1 MIELLLASTDYVD
14 FAGAYWTFE
23 HRRIQVRPFQEHPQF
38 AIAGMSGTHNFT
50 MCGERGYAA
59 LSIYFTPA
67 VIDDNPGMPDLI
79 GQGAALAGAAVAA
92 GLDPDQARRDWR
104 ICREVYVSDD
114 KNTAMNEIRASLRNS
129 YDYLF
134 DLGLGALMKRDAQ
147 MPDADVTF
155 EWMVENIPWI
165 IGSPAEVVDQI
176 RQLDD
181 AVGGFGTLLFNSRE
195 WVATDRWFRSLELFA
210 RYVIPAFRSREHQAF
225 RRDLA
230 IDALGR

>member
-1 MIELLLASTDYVD
+1 
-14 FAGAYWTFE
+14 
-23 HRRIQVRPFQEHPQF
+23 
-38 AIAGMSGTHNFT
+38 

-59 LSIYFTPA
+59 LSIYFTP
-67 VIDDNPGMPDLI
+67 VLIEDNPGMPDLI
-79 GQGAALAGAAVAA
+79 GQGAALADAAVAA
-92 GLDPDQARRDWR
+92 GRDPDQARRDWR
-104 ICREVYVSDD
+104 ICREVYVSDCQEHR
-114 KNTAMNEIRASLRNS
+114 NERDPREPAQLLR
-129 YDYLF
+129 LPVRP
-134 DLGLGALMKRDAQ
+134 GLAALMKRDAQ

-176 RQLDD
+176 RELDE

-195 WVATDRWFRSLELFA
+195 WVATDRWYRSLELFA

-230 IDALGR
+230 IDALGG